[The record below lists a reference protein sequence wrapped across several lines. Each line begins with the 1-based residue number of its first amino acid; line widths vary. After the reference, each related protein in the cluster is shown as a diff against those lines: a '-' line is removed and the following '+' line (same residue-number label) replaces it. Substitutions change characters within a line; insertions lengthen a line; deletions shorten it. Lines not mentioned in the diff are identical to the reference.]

1 MPIISQAIRVTSLR
15 ADLLWTMNGLAS
27 VVRGTG
33 NMLVPALVICGGVL
47 LLVPLSPLLI
57 FGIGP
62 FPALGIA
69 GGGVALVLFN
79 AAGVAVLGWYVIS
92 GRNLA
97 RLRLMKLRWPM
108 FRDILG
114 VGAVAAITSIQTN
127 VIIALATAMVAITAG
142 ANAVAGYGTGAR
154 LEYLLVP
161 LVFGLGAPLVALVG
175 TNVGAGQCERAIR
188 IALAGGSMAFAI
200 TEAIGIAA
208 ALWPEAWLRL

>member
-188 IALAGGSMAFAI
+188 IALVGGSMAFAI

>member
-175 TNVGAGQCERAIR
+175 TNDGAGQCERAIR
-188 IALAGGSMAFAI
+188 IALVGGSMAFAI

>member
-62 FPALGIA
+62 FPAFGIA

-97 RLRLMKLRWPM
+97 RLRLTKLRWPM
-108 FRDILG
+108 FRTILG
-114 VGAVAAITSIQTN
+114 VGVVAAITSI
-127 VIIALATAMVAITAG
+127 
-142 ANAVAGYGTGAR
+142 
-154 LEYLLVP
+154 
-161 LVFGLGAPLVALVG
+161 
-175 TNVGAGQCERAIR
+175 
-188 IALAGGSMAFAI
+188 
-200 TEAIGIAA
+200 
-208 ALWPEAWLRL
+208 